1 MCLAFCTLYVER
13 GATPALHLK
22 GGGEGG
28 GRGGG
33 GGRGASTQICIYI
46 YIYSIAVSIL
56 FSIPYNW
63 TIEACH
69 SLMVHRA

>member
-22 GGGEGG
+22 GGGGGGLGGGG

-33 GGRGASTQICIYI
+33 GGA
-46 YIYSIAVSIL
+46 AFEV
-56 FSIPYNW
+56 IPSNR
-63 TIEACH
+63 
-69 SLMVHRA
+69 VNRV